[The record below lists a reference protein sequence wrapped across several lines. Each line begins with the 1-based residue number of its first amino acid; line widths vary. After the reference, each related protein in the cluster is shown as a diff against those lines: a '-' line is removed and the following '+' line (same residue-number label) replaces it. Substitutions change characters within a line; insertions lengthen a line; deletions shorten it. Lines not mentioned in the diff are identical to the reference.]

1 MSMARLSDVGEKG
14 MVRSIVSML
23 TSSALVGPGDDAA
36 AIGIGDRY
44 LVASTDMLWEG
55 THFHPRMSWWQ
66 KGWMAA
72 AVNLSDIAA
81 MGAEPLGVLIAAGI
95 PPETDLG
102 FVEEIFRGIRDCVK
116 AHGTEVLGGDTDAHR
131 ELTICGTALG
141 WASRERILRR
151 RGARPGD
158 LLCTTGSLGGAGA
171 GLKAL
176 KIGRTDL
183 ARRLLEPRPRVREGI
198 ALARTGAVTAMMDNS
213 DGLALSLHD
222 LAEAGGTGF
231 VVEYVHIPLA
241 DEVRAI
247 AESDEEV
254 LDMVLSAG
262 GDFELLFTVR
272 EDMIDDVRGACEFT
286 VIGRAVENGIWL
298 NRNGIRVPIPRS
310 GYEHGSQDE
319 IRSRVHSHR

>member
-1 MSMARLSDVGEKG
+1 MRFSEIGE
-14 MVRSIVSML
+14 RSLISRITEVL
-23 TSSALVGPGDDAA
+23 GGLEHDDCAVIELDGDCLV
-36 AIGIGDRY
+36 
-44 LVASTDMLWEG
+44 VTTDMLHRE
-55 THFHPRMSWWQ
+55 TDFPAQATPWQ
-66 KGWMAA
+66 IGWMSA

-102 FVEEIFRGIRDCVK
+102 FVEEIFRGIKDCVK

-141 WASRERILRR
+141 RASRERILRR

-247 AESDEEV
+247 AESDEEA

-298 NRNGIRVPIPRS
+298 NGNGIRAPIPRS

-319 IRSRVHSHR
+319 IRSRVHSNR

>member
-1 MSMARLSDVGEKG
+1 MHVRRSSDMRFSDIGE
-14 MVRSIVSML
+14 RSLISRITEVL
-23 TSSALVGPGDDAA
+23 GGLEHDDCAVIEIDGD
-36 AIGIGDRY
+36 Y
-44 LVASTDMLWEG
+44 LVVTTDMLHRE
-55 THFHPRMSWWQ
+55 TDFPAQATPWQ
-66 KGWMAA
+66 IGWMSA

-81 MGAEPLGVLIAAGI
+81 MGAEPIGVLIASGI
-95 PPETDLG
+95 PPETDVT
-102 FVEEIFRGIRDCVK
+102 FVDEIFRGIRDCVK

-141 WASRERILRR
+141 RVSGEKILRR

-176 KIGRTDL
+176 KIDRIDL

-198 ALARTGAVTAMMDNS
+198 ALAETGAVTAMMDNS

-231 VVEYVHIPLA
+231 VVDCERIPIA
-241 DEVRAI
+241 EEVRAI
-247 AESDEEV
+247 AESDEEA
-254 LDMVLSAG
+254 LDMVLRAG

-272 EDMIDDVRGACEFT
+272 EERIDDAREACEFT

-298 NRNGIRVPIPRS
+298 ERGGRRIPISRR
-310 GYEHGSQDE
+310 GYEHGS
-319 IRSRVHSHR
+319 

>member
-1 MSMARLSDVGEKG
+1 MRFSDIGE
-14 MVRSIVSML
+14 RSLISRITELLGGLEHDDCAVIEL
-23 TSSALVGPGDDAA
+23 DVDCLV
-36 AIGIGDRY
+36 
-44 LVASTDMLWEG
+44 VTTDMLHRE
-55 THFHPRMSWWQ
+55 TDFPAQATPWQ
-66 KGWMAA
+66 IGWMSA

-141 WASRERILRR
+141 RASRERILRR

>member
-1 MSMARLSDVGEKG
+1 MRFSDIGE
-14 MVRSIVSML
+14 RSLISRITELLGGLEHDDCAVIEL
-23 TSSALVGPGDDAA
+23 DVDCLV
-36 AIGIGDRY
+36 
-44 LVASTDMLWEG
+44 VTTDMLHRE
-55 THFHPRMSWWQ
+55 TDFPAQATPWQ
-66 KGWMAA
+66 IGWMSA

-141 WASRERILRR
+141 RASRERILRR

-247 AESDEEV
+247 AESDEEA